1 MNKKL
6 PNKTKKNPTQVPYY
20 TYLIND
26 EFESNLIEVVYSELF
41 RKVEAEINNEP

>member
-1 MNKKL
+1 MGKKL
-6 PNKTKKNPTQVPYY
+6 PNETKKKPTPIPYY

-41 RKVEAEINNEP
+41 RKVEAEINDEP